1 MPARKR
7 IVKTSS
13 QGKGA
18 TALVYDKVVGKIL
31 FICNPETTIP
41 VRDSLRE
48 RFPKR
53 HVSTS
58 PDILVEANT
67 AGITKAAAVTDACA
81 APGIEPVYTTAI
93 GDTADDLPMLE
104 TAGTGIVMGNAVS
117 QVREKADFVCA
128 TSDED
133 ERCRK
138 LFEDA
143 LST

>member
-13 QGKGA
+13 QRKGA

-48 RFPKR
+48 RFPKC

-81 APGIEPVYTTAI
+81 APDEPVYTTAI

>member
-48 RFPKR
+48 RFPKC

-58 PDILVEANT
+58 PDILVETNT
-67 AGITKAAAVTDACA
+67 AGITKTAAVTDACA
-81 APGIEPVYTTAI
+81 APDEPAYTTAI
-93 GDTADDLPMLE
+93 GDTADDLSMLE
-104 TAGTGIVMGNAVS
+104 TAGTGIVMGNAVP
-117 QVREKADFVCA
+117 QVREKANFVCA

-133 ERCRK
+133 EGCRK

-143 LST
+143 PST

>member
-1 MPARKR
+1 LPARKR

-13 QGKGA
+13 QEKGA
-18 TALVYDKVVGKIL
+18 TALAYDKVVGKIL

-41 VRDSLRE
+41 VRDSLRG

-67 AGITKAAAVTDACA
+67 AGISKVAAVVDGCA

-93 GDTADDLPMLE
+93 GDTADDLSMLE
-104 TAGTGIVMGNAVS
+104 TTGTGIVMGNAVP
-117 QVREKADFVCA
+117 QVRKKANFVCA

-133 ERCRK
+133 EGCKK

-143 LST
+143 PST